1 MIFLDLTLG
10 SVLVFFDDILIFSKT
25 LQDHLKHLKTVLE
38 LLQQHQLYA
47 KLSLSVILGVK
58 R

>member
-38 LLQQHQLYA
+38 LHQQHQLYA
-47 KLSLSVILGVK
+47 KLSLWVILGVK